1 MKPITIKSILT
12 ALGIVVALTAYLGW
26 LDDIGER
33 YTQQGLKRAL
43 ITYGVARGLN
53 GVISVAQGTELAFEP
68 VGVGLTFTPGQILD
82 PVNDLIERFSWVV
95 LASGSSLGVQSVLIQ
110 VTSWSWFTSII
121 MLFLIFSIL
130 SLWRHQLFSQAFKNF
145 IFKVTVVLIIVRFF
159 IPIIAIMN
167 EALYLT
173 FLEPQ
178 YIEAKQ
184 SLQQTADDIEK
195 INDQQQPVID
205 EDASIIDKVTNVYNS
220 ASNALDIKGR
230 LDSLKLTVAEVS
242 ESALNMIVVFVLQTL
257 IFPLLFMWLTLQL
270 LKFVIKIKLPAL

>member
-195 INDQQQPVID
+195 INDRQQPVID